1 MRNNKEIFDI
11 YNNTSQIFRW
21 DKNSFGLRL
30 AKLREEYGSSA
41 RKMSLDLGQN
51 KNYINSIESGKNFPT
66 MEGFLNICDYL
77 HMEPHHFFLLH
88 REQSRHFSYFED
100 VFDRLNDSQI
110 NLLYQIAVNFEASS
124 GSKKFRS

>member
-1 MRNNKEIFDI
+1 MRKHEETLDI
-11 YNNTSQIFRW
+11 YNDTMQIFRW

-30 AKLREEYGSSA
+30 AKLREEFGSSA

-77 HMEPHHFFLLH
+77 HMEPCHFFHLH
-88 REQSRHFSYFED
+88 QEQSRYYSYFD
-100 VFDRLNDSQI
+100 NVFDDLSDTQI
-110 NLLYQIAVNFEASS
+110 NLLYQIAVNFASS
-124 GSKKFRS
+124 TNSKKFRL

>member
-1 MRNNKEIFDI
+1 MKNYTERFDI
-11 YNNTSQIFRW
+11 YSETNCMFRW

-30 AKLREEYGSSA
+30 ATLREEYGSSA

-77 HMEPHHFFLLH
+77 HMEPHHFFH
-88 REQSRHFSYFED
+88 HGQGQNHYFSYFED
-100 VFDRLNDSQI
+100 ILNGLNDTQI
-110 NLLYQIAVNFEASS
+110 NLLYQLAVNLASTS
-124 GSKKFRS
+124 DSKKLL